1 MNSELNKR
9 RFPPRPAVEPRLAPG
24 AQPRGPAPG
33 LASKPASRISREPDP
48 YLQDQVFRDALRT
61 ASQPVQ
67 IDSGRLF
74 GRRPRRAGLGV
85 GLSVVA
91 LAAAVIA
98 VGGGKWPTDGLDG
111 LDGLLMSL
119 RTRPQ
124 AAPAAQ
130 PTPATASS
138 EIPRAAR
145 APDAHAAERVVTTS
159 AAVPVFERFGLRRP
173 DLKPGDNLELVIS
186 WQPSDGIRRAGV
198 MTAYL
203 APRDAGQGR
212 TALVEGWAVFPGE
225 SSIPLALPP
234 HISPGKYELETVWTL
249 GGEARAERTLFTVA
263 ERPTA
268 PSTESAALNPTQ
280 HALSQ
285 RPEPVA
291 ARFEP
296 TPAPALEAPAL
307 PPPPAAVPAPVMVST
322 VTPTTS
328 ATTPSKTPEVAPPR
342 PRVQAAEQ
350 LYTGG

>member
-1 MNSELNKR
+1 MNHELNKQF
-9 RFPPRPAVEPRLAPG
+9 FPTRPAGGPGFAPG
-24 AQPRGPAPG
+24 AQARGPAPG
-33 LASKPASRISREPDP
+33 LASKPAGRISREPDP
-48 YLQDQVFRDALRT
+48 HLQDQVFRDALRT

-67 IDSGRLF
+67 LDSGRLF

-98 VGGGKWPTDGLDG
+98 FGGGKWPKDGLEGLDG
-111 LDGLLMSL
+111 MLISL
-119 RTRPQ
+119 RTLPQ
-124 AAPAAQ
+124 AAPATQ
-130 PTPATASS
+130 PTPAPAPAPVET
-138 EIPRAAR
+138 RR
-145 APDAHAAERVVTTS
+145 APAPHAAVAVVTAS
-159 AAVPVFERFGLRRP
+159 AAVPVFERLGLRRP
-173 DLKPGDNLELVIS
+173 DLKPGDNLELVVS

-263 ERPTA
+263 ERQTA
-268 PSTESAALNPTQ
+268 PSAVAAALNPSQ
-280 HALSQ
+280 HAPSQ
-285 RPEPVA
+285 RPETVA
-291 ARFEP
+291 TRFEP
-296 TPAPALEAPAL
+296 TPSPASETSAL
-307 PPPPAAVPAPVMVST
+307 PPAPAPAPVMVST
-322 VTPTTS
+322 VTPTTT
-328 ATTPSKTPEVAPPR
+328 ATPPSKTPEAPPPR
-342 PRVQAAEQ
+342 PRVQATEQ